1 MGHRSRLAAG
11 RSGEGCPSAVR
22 PVQQRA
28 LAWIVAAIALA
39 VATAAVWQQRRDT
52 AAAGPVTR
60 FEIAVPPTDSPTSLA
75 LSPDGRQ
82 LAFVATTDG
91 QSRLW
96 VRLLDDTDARALA
109 GTEGAS
115 FPFWAPDARALGF
128 FAEGKLKRVDLAGGA
143 PQVLADAPNG
153 RGGTWSS
160 EGVILFTPGNVV
172 AARDSVITRVP
183 AAGGTAMAVSH
194 LAAGE
199 GSHRWPQFLP
209 DGRRFMF
216 FSTNGRP
223 DTQGVYLGSLDGGE
237 PIRVLATETPA
248 VFVPPDRVLLVR
260 GDALMAA
267 RFDAAQ
273 GTVVAE
279 PMSLAQPVGRDDG
292 VAASAFS
299 VSQGTLAYR
308 ATGGSQGRQL
318 VWMDRTGKMVGAIG
332 SPETNQLVQPAMDP
346 AGQRIALTRNLLG
359 NFDVWLLDISR
370 GIPARFTFGPALEG
384 YPLWSPDGLRVIF
397 GSTRSGPVTL
407 YEKAAS
413 GAGDELL
420 LAEDAGVPLSW
431 SPDGRFVLHSR
442 ANPRTGTDLW
452 VLPMTGERKPLAVV
466 QAAMEQ
472 PGGEFS
478 PDGQWLAYESNESGR
493 FEVYVQPFPEAG
505 GKRQMSSAG
514 GTQPRWRR
522 DGKELYYVAPDALLM
537 AVPVAMNRDGKT
549 LDLGV
554 PTPLFRT
561 RLATG
566 AGVTAGRPEYAVAP
580 DNRFLMNTVVEDTA
594 PAPITIVLNWESG
607 LRQ

>member
-1 MGHRSRLAAG
+1 MVPVAGPRPG
-11 RSGEGCPSAVR
+11 RSSSAR
-22 PVQQRA
+22 

-82 LAFVATTDG
+82 LAFVATTEG

-128 FAEGKLKRVDLAGGA
+128 FAEGKLKRVDFAGGA

-153 RGGTWSS
+153 RGGTWNS
-160 EGVILFTPGNVV
+160 EGVILFTPGNVA

-273 GTVVAE
+273 GTVVGE
-279 PMSLAQPVGRDDG
+279 LMSLAQPVGRDDG
-292 VAASAFS
+292 VSASAFS

-318 VWMDRTGKMVGAIG
+318 VWMDRTGRMVGSIG
-332 SPETNQLVQPAMDP
+332 SPETNQLAQPALDP
-346 AGQRIALTRNLLG
+346 AGQRIA
-359 NFDVWLLDISR
+359 
-370 GIPARFTFGPALEG
+370 
-384 YPLWSPDGLRVIF
+384 
-397 GSTRSGPVTL
+397 
-407 YEKAAS
+407 
-413 GAGDELL
+413 
-420 LAEDAGVPLSW
+420 
-431 SPDGRFVLHSR
+431 
-442 ANPRTGTDLW
+442 
-452 VLPMTGERKPLAVV
+452 
-466 QAAMEQ
+466 
-472 PGGEFS
+472 
-478 PDGQWLAYESNESGR
+478 
-493 FEVYVQPFPEAG
+493 
-505 GKRQMSSAG
+505 
-514 GTQPRWRR
+514 
-522 DGKELYYVAPDALLM
+522 
-537 AVPVAMNRDGKT
+537 
-549 LDLGV
+549 
-554 PTPLFRT
+554 
-561 RLATG
+561 
-566 AGVTAGRPEYAVAP
+566 
-580 DNRFLMNTVVEDTA
+580 
-594 PAPITIVLNWESG
+594 
-607 LRQ
+607 